1 MQYFNTL
8 PKIQNRQPN
17 GNLVSMT
24 NLMARS
30 SIISTLLKNPVVFY
44 SYDIQDGDTPE
55 IISYK
60 YYGDVYRYWIILF
73 ANQILDPQ
81 WEWPMNNLVFNEY
94 IATKYPNTDPYT
106 TINHYEENIT
116 KIDLTTNTKTEETI
130 IIDLET
136 YTNLQ
141 TGTHTYNLPTG
152 SVEVT
157 IDKRAVNIYTA
168 ELEKNESKRNIKLLK
183 TTFVDVMEQQL
194 KSLMAQ

>member
-1 MQYFNTL
+1 M
-8 PKIQNRQPN
+8 R
-17 GNLVSMT
+17 T
-24 NLMARS
+24 NC
-30 SIISTLLKNPVVFY
+30 
-44 SYDIQDGDTPE
+44 
-55 IISYK
+55 K
-60 YYGDVYRYWIILF
+60 Y
-73 ANQILDPQ
+73 
-81 WEWPMNNLVFNEY
+81 NNLVFNEY